1 MCTVLEVDRINELL
15 VMKHELDARS
25 SGVEEAV
32 ARRFVLRVD
41 CKRLQDGRVVCR
53 CRLIC
58 TRIYIYIYN
67 VYESIYSSITESVM
81 IGCTEELS
89 TENNMHISNSNLL
102 QCNSIITSIKYCRIR
117 ISQCKYGVYGISI
130 STC

>member
-58 TRIYIYIYN
+58 TRIYIYIMY
-67 VYESIYSSITESVM
+67 
-81 IGCTEELS
+81 
-89 TENNMHISNSNLL
+89 
-102 QCNSIITSIKYCRIR
+102 TSLYIHQ
-117 ISQCKYGVYGISI
+117 SLNQ
-130 STC
+130 